1 MDLLFSAHWK
11 TFDEHPVIPNWL
23 ITWLNEPNSMTER
36 VKSLCTHDFRVE
48 VLRHELVENQQ
59 LRPELQ
65 LVQNELV
72 LQREV
77 LLCDGDTPLIFAYSL
92 LPEIAL
98 NGLYAELRKLGSRPL
113 GHWLFTEPVLKRY
126 SVQTAALTTQETL
139 FQKVRNITQLP
150 PSIWG
155 RKALFSG
162 AAKPLLVSEFFLP
175 HLQFRTE

>member
-1 MDLLFSAHWK
+1 
-11 TFDEHPVIPNWL
+11 
-23 ITWLNEPNSMTER
+23 MTER

-59 LRPELQ
+59 LQPELQ

-92 LPEIAL
+92 LPEAAL
-98 NGLYAELRKLGSRPL
+98 HGRYAELRELGSRPL
-113 GHWLFTEPVLKRY
+113 GHWLFTEPVLKRHT
-126 SVQTAALTTQETL
+126 VEIAALATQEKLFDQVREITTL
-139 FQKVRNITQLP
+139 PTLL
-150 PSIWG
+150 WG

-175 HLQFRTE
+175 ALQFRTE